1 MKRMDDA
8 GILYSDAKVYAM
20 PGMHQIYVYDPNTNM
35 IEINQY
41 V

>member
-1 MKRMDDA
+1 MRRMDEA
-8 GILYSDAKVYAM
+8 GVPYSDAGVYAM
-20 PGMHQIYVYDPNTNM
+20 PGMHQIYAFDPHANM